1 MRLDVAATV
10 GVVAATV
17 LLVQLLWRRRGR
29 RPVIPGPVALGTDVD
44 RLAVLMGWLP
54 LMLALHTAVPLFVS
68 GVRGE
73 LFVPSL
79 VMERPLSLVAGL
91 AEVGVG
97 LLLFYGF
104 LTRPAAVGLAAL
116 WLTGVVVF
124 GPVLMLEQVIFLGI
138 AAFFWATGRGPAAVD
153 AHFGPRTKVK
163 RRWLGSAVPVL
174 RIAAG
179 ASIAWLAF
187 SEKLLNLPLGLRFL
201 ERYPW
206 ANFFPAVGIPLSDEG
221 FLLLA
226 GGVELTMGLLL
237 MAGAFPRLVILA
249 VWLPFNVTLT
259 AFGWQ
264 ELVGHLPIYAVMAI
278 VLLWG
283 VGGPEDREALR
294 RGLVSRA
301 GRGAFA
307 VASPTSGGDPR

>member
-1 MRLDVAATV
+1 MRPDVAATV

-17 LLVQLLWRRRGR
+17 LLVELLWRRRGR
-29 RPVIPGPVALGTDVD
+29 RPLIPGPVALGTDVD
-44 RLAVLMGWLP
+44 RLAVLMGWVP

-104 LTRPAAVGLAAL
+104 FTRPAALGLAVL
-116 WLTGVVVF
+116 WLTGGVVF
-124 GPVLMLEQVIFLGI
+124 GPVLMLEQVVFLGI
-138 AAFFWATGRGPAAVD
+138 AGFFWIAGRGPVAVD

-163 RRWLGSAVPVL
+163 RRWLGSAAPLL

-206 ANFFPAVGIPLSDEG
+206 ANFFPAVGLPLSDEG

-237 MAGAFPRLVILA
+237 IAGAFPRLVILA

-283 VGGPEDREALR
+283 VGGPEDRAALR
-294 RGLVSRA
+294 RGLVSRSGRDTSA
-301 GRGAFA
+301 GTP
-307 VASPTSGGDPR
+307 ASGREPG